1 MKKKFFAHVSAMPL
15 SFPDKIELRYIEA
28 DPSDR
33 TIIGKRGFG
42 QANPEPWDAI
52 RSRMTLTE
60 DDFDKAEEQ
69 LRRGLDVSLGFHLVD
84 FDLCGN

>member
-1 MKKKFFAHVSAMPL
+1 MKKKFFAHVSAVPL

-42 QANPEPWDAI
+42 RANPESWDVI
-52 RSRMTLTE
+52 RSRMTLAE
-60 DDFDKAEEQ
+60 DDLAQAEER
-69 LRRGLDVSLGFHLVD
+69 LRSGVDASLGFHLVD
-84 FDLCGN
+84 FDLCGG

>member
-1 MKKKFFAHVSAMPL
+1 MKKKFFAHVSAVPL

-42 QANPEPWDAI
+42 RANPEPWDVI
-52 RSRMTLTE
+52 RNRIVLPE
-60 DDFDKAEEQ
+60 DDLGKAEER
-69 LRRGLDVSLGFHLVD
+69 LMNGMDASLGFHLVD
-84 FDLCGN
+84 FDLCGG